1 MGAAVVRGDRARTRP
16 LRIHI
21 ENVSTMAPVFQI
33 GPDHYAAAAA
43 RHSDLAAR
51 VHTTIGWDLQM
62 FDEAMQT
69 ADALI
74 GWRFPRED
82 LARRAPRLKWIHMTG
97 AGIEHIMP
105 LDWLPPGAVVTTNSG
120 VHAPKAGE
128 FAAMALLMITNHLPA
143 LVTAQHEGRWHRIFS
158 GPARGQTL
166 LIIGVGA
173 MGGAAAE
180 RAQQLGMRV
189 LGVRRSGRPHR
200 HVDEMFAP
208 DALHRLLPRADVVLV
223 TAPLTKETR
232 QLVGR
237 RELDLMKPG
246 AGLINMGR
254 ARVVDYDALAAKLR
268 SGEVSGAILDV
279 FDPEPLPA
287 DSPLWTTPNL
297 VLTPHVS
304 SDDVD
309 RYVPRTLDL
318 VFANVRR
325 FLQGRLLKNRVH
337 PDRQY

>member
-1 MGAAVVRGDRARTRP
+1 MPPRP

-21 ENVSTMAPVFQI
+21 ENISAQAPVFQI
-33 GPDHYAAAAA
+33 RPEQYEAVAA
-43 RHSDLAAR
+43 RHRDLAAR
-51 VHTTIGWDLQM
+51 VRTTIGWDLEM

-128 FAAMALLMITNHLPA
+128 FATMALLMITNHLPA
-143 LVTAQHEGRWHRIFS
+143 LVTAQREGRWHRIFS
-158 GPARGQTL
+158 KPARGQTL
-166 LIIGVGA
+166 LIVGVGA

-180 RAQQLGMRV
+180 RAKWLGMRV
-189 LGVRRSGRPHR
+189 LGVRRRGRPHR
-200 HVDEMFAP
+200 HVDRMFGP
-208 DALHRLLPRADVVLV
+208 DEVDRALPQADVVLV
-223 TAPLTKETR
+223 TAPLTHETR
-232 QLVGR
+232 HLLGK

-246 AGLINMGR
+246 AGLVNMGR
-254 ARVVDYDALAAKLR
+254 ARVVDYDALAAKLAK
-268 SGEVSGAILDV
+268 GELSGAILDV

-325 FLQGRLLKNRVH
+325 HLQGRPLKNLVH
-337 PDRQY
+337 SDRQY

>member
-1 MGAAVVRGDRARTRP
+1 MTHARDTLPSWSARCSMSARSSPAPFGADRVPPRP

-21 ENVSTMAPVFQI
+21 ENISTQAPVFQI
-33 GPDHYAAAAA
+33 QPEQYEAAAA
-43 RHSDLAAR
+43 RHRDLAAR
-51 VHTTIGWDLQM
+51 VRTTIGWDLEM

-120 VHAPKAGE
+120 VHAQKAGE
-128 FAAMALLMITNHLPA
+128 FASMAMLMISNRIPSMF
-143 LVTAQHEGRWHRIFS
+143 TAQRERRWDRMFTT
-158 GPARGQTL
+158 PARGKTL

-173 MGGAAAE
+173 MGGTAAE

-189 LGVRRSGRPHR
+189 LGIRRSGRRHR
-200 HVDEMFAP
+200 HVDEMGKP
-208 DALHRLLPRADVVLV
+208 DDLDRFLPRADIVLV
-223 TAPLTKETR
+223 TVPLTRETR
-232 QLVGR
+232 QLVGK
-237 RELDLMKPG
+237 RELDLMKHD

-254 ARVVDYDALAAKLR
+254 ARVVDYEALAEKLTR
-268 SGEVSGAILDV
+268 GELSGAILDV

-297 VLTPHVS
+297 VLTPHCS
-304 SDDVD
+304 SDAPDYAD
-309 RYVPRTLDL
+309 RTLD
-318 VFANVRR
+318 
-325 FLQGRLLKNRVH
+325 
-337 PDRQY
+337 